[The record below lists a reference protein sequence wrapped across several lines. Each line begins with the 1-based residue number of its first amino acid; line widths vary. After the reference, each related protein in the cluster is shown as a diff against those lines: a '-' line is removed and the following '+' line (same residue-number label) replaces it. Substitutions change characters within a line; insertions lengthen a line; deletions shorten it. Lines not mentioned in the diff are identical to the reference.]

1 MDGLILEINR
11 GLQPVG
17 RKRKKYIEKAYKLL
31 PRLHNP
37 SILDIGCGSGKPTIK
52 LARLSKGSVIG
63 IDIDEQ
69 DIDQFRTTIRRLH
82 LSPRVKALN
91 MSMYDIDFNEES
103 FDIVWSE
110 GSIYAIGFERGLKE
124 WKRLIKPNGFLVIH
138 EMVWTQDNPPD
149 EIKRYWKSMYPGITT
164 VDNNIRIIKKE
175 NYELLH
181 SFLLPDNVWYEEYYI
196 PLEKRLSILRKKYLG
211 NQRALQMIKDK
222 QEEINM
228 YRKYSAVYGSV
239 YFIMQKKE

>member
-1 MDGLILEINR
+1 
-11 GLQPVG
+11 
-17 RKRKKYIEKAYKLL
+17 
-31 PRLHNP
+31 
-37 SILDIGCGSGKPTIK
+37 
-52 LARLSKGSVIG
+52 
-63 IDIDEQ
+63 
-69 DIDQFRTTIRRLH
+69 
-82 LSPRVKALN
+82 
-91 MSMYDIDFNEES
+91 MYDIDFNEES

-196 PLEKRLSILRKKYLG
+196 PLEIRLSILRKKYLG